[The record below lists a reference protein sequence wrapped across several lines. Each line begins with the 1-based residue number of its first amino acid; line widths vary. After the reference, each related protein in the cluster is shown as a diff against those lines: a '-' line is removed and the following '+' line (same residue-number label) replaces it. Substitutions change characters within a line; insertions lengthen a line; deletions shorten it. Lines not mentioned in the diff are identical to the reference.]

1 MQYLFLV
8 ILNIVKLKINYYNKV
23 MKKLLLKLIDLY
35 QKTPLFSHNKC
46 KYYPTCSNYAK
57 EAITNYG
64 AIKGTFLS
72 IKRILKCNPFSK
84 GGIDLVPKDL

>member
-1 MQYLFLV
+1 
-8 ILNIVKLKINYYNKV
+8 

-64 AIKGTFLS
+64 TLKGTLLS

>member
-1 MQYLFLV
+1 
-8 ILNIVKLKINYYNKV
+8 

-35 QKTPLFSHNKC
+35 QKTPLFSHSKC

-64 AIKGTFLS
+64 TLKGTLLS